1 MSGARGPKSLP
12 ANVHMLRG
20 NPSKLSS
27 AQLMD
32 TLQPE
37 IEIPGVPPHLLP
49 EARKEWKRIT
59 PELERYGLISKID
72 RAALAL
78 YCQAWARWVWA
89 ERELQRAAGIA
100 AERKAAAELKGE
112 AWDGGDGY
120 TFVTKSGALQYS
132 PHWVIANKAMEQ
144 VNKFLADFGMSPSA
158 RGRVN
163 PSNLL
168 QRQLPGM
175 GDDEDEKPAGFRA
188 L

>member
-1 MSGARGPKSLP
+1 MGARGPKPLP
-12 ANVHMLRG
+12 ANVHLLHG
-20 NPSKLSS
+20 NPSKKNLNS
-27 AQLMD
+27 LLD

-37 IEIPGVPPHLLP
+37 VEIPGCPRHLLP

-89 ERELQRAAGIA
+89 EEQLQRAHAAALAKMAEA
-100 AERKAAAELKGE
+100 AEKGQ
-112 AWDGGDGY
+112 AYDGGDGY
-120 TFVTKSGALQYS
+120 TVPTPNGHMSYS

-144 VNKFLADFGMSPSA
+144 VNKYMASFGMDPAS

-163 PSNLL
+163 PSSIR
-168 QRQLPGM
+168 QRDM
-175 GDDEDEKPAGFRA
+175 FDDEGDQGGFSD